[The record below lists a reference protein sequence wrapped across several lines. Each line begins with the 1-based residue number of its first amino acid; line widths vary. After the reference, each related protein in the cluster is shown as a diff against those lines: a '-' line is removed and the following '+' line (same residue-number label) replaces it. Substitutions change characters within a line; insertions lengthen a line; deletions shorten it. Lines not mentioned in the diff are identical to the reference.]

1 MVKILKRNIVFAT
14 IKNIRLT
21 LLPKHK
27 RVVSILFVL
36 VFASAVFEVLGL
48 ALVLPVINIAI
59 HPTIV
64 ENNSI
69 VNFVFTALGFV
80 SKRNFS
86 FFLFSVVTVFFLLK
100 NVTLLF
106 VSYYQSYF
114 TSTISGEIG
123 HDLFKRYYKRDVSF
137 FNDVNSFEILRNVTT
152 VPVEFASNILIPL
165 IIFFN
170 ELFVVLILIVGV
182 AIYNFQIFL
191 LLLITIIPSFYLIF
205 KFTKNKIVESAKKR
219 KDEYLLLNKRAND
232 AVKGYIDIKLLGKE
246 NYFFDEYIATQ
257 TKMAKNNATMFS
269 INQTSSKAIEVVS
282 IFSIFLVLTI
292 AILNYNTQQGLLNI
306 MTFFLV
312 ASYRLLPSLN
322 KMIISL
328 NNIKGFQYVFEIL
341 NVYKN
346 DSKTKEQNQT
356 EQLVFDK
363 KLDISNVTF
372 KYPNSEKIIL
382 NNLTIEIKKGET
394 IGIIGSSGS
403 GKTTL
408 INIILGFLKAQEGCI
423 KLDDVVIKESNL
435 SACRNIIGYVKQ
447 NVFILDGSIT
457 ENIAVGI
464 KSSEINIEKINE
476 TIRLTKLQ
484 DFVSSLPN
492 GIDTQIGEQGS
503 KLSGGQK
510 QRIAIARALYHNAE
524 ILIFDEAT
532 SALDNETEREIT
544 ESIESLVGNKT
555 MIIVAHRYSTLKNC
569 NRVIEMKDGKVIQEL
584 TYEHLIQSKL

>member
-1 MVKILKRNIVFAT
+1 VIKILKRNIVFAT
-14 IKNIRLT
+14 IKNIRIT

-27 RVVSILFVL
+27 RVVSVLFLL
-36 VFASAVFEVLGL
+36 VFASAIFEVLGL

-257 TKMAKNNATMFS
+257 TKMAKSNATMFS

-346 DSKTKEQNQT
+346 VSTTKEQNQT

-363 KLDISNVTF
+363 KLNISNVLF
-372 KYPNSEKIIL
+372 KYPNSEKVIL
-382 NNLTIEIKKGET
+382 NNLSIEIKKGET

-423 KLDDVVIKESNL
+423 KMDDVVISDSNL
-435 SACRNIIGYVKQ
+435 LACRNIIGYVKQ
-447 NVFILDGSIT
+447 NVFILDGTIT

-464 KSSEINIEKINE
+464 NTSEINIDKINE

-484 DFVSSLPN
+484 DFVHSLPN
-492 GIDTQIGEQGS
+492 GINTQIGEQGS

-584 TYEHLIQSKL
+584 TYEQLIKSKL

>member
-1 MVKILKRNIVFAT
+1 MKILNRNIVFAT

-69 VNFVFTALGFV
+69 VNFVFKALGFV

-86 FFLFSVVTVFFLLK
+86 FFLFSIVIVFFLLK

-257 TKMAKNNATMFS
+257 TKMAKSNATMFS

-346 DSKTKEQNQT
+346 DPKTKEQNQT
-356 EQLVFDK
+356 KQLVFDK
-363 KLDISNVTF
+363 KLDISNITF
-372 KYPNSEKIIL
+372 KYPNSEKVIL
-382 NNLTIEIKKGET
+382 NNLNIEIKKGET

-435 SACRNIIGYVKQ
+435 LACRNIIGYVKQ
-447 NVFILDGSIT
+447 NVFILDGTIT

-464 KSSEINIEKINE
+464 NSSEINIEKINE

>member
-1 MVKILKRNIVFAT
+1 
-14 IKNIRLT
+14 
-21 LLPKHK
+21 
-27 RVVSILFVL
+27 
-36 VFASAVFEVLGL
+36 
-48 ALVLPVINIAI
+48 
-59 HPTIV
+59 
-64 ENNSI
+64 
-69 VNFVFTALGFV
+69 
-80 SKRNFS
+80 
-86 FFLFSVVTVFFLLK
+86 
-100 NVTLLF
+100 
-106 VSYYQSYF
+106 
-114 TSTISGEIG
+114 
-123 HDLFKRYYKRDVSF
+123 
-137 FNDVNSFEILRNVTT
+137 
-152 VPVEFASNILIPL
+152 
-165 IIFFN
+165 
-170 ELFVVLILIVGV
+170 
-182 AIYNFQIFL
+182 
-191 LLLITIIPSFYLIF
+191 
-205 KFTKNKIVESAKKR
+205 
-219 KDEYLLLNKRAND
+219 
-232 AVKGYIDIKLLGKE
+232 
-246 NYFFDEYIATQ
+246 
-257 TKMAKNNATMFS
+257 
-269 INQTSSKAIEVVS
+269 
-282 IFSIFLVLTI
+282 
-292 AILNYNTQQGLLNI
+292 
-306 MTFFLV
+306 
-312 ASYRLLPSLN
+312 
-322 KMIISL
+322 MIISL

-372 KYPNSEKIIL
+372 KYPNSEKVIL

-423 KLDDVVIKESNL
+423 KLDDVIIKESNL

-447 NVFILDGSIT
+447 NVFILDGTIT

-464 KSSEINIEKINE
+464 NSSEINIEKINE